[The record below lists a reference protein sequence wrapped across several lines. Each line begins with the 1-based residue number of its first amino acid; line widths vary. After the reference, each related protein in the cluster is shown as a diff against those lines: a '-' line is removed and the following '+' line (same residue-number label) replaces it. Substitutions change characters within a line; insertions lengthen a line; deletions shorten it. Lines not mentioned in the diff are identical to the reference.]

1 MKTNQEIAVIGA
13 EWWAKQMVAPKLD
26 SGLTPK
32 GSYMKVQFLSRIHPV
47 TAQKKEKFISFLVGK
62 FKEYLDNGANSYFPI
77 CVDYGPEEVLA
88 EACAFAEIPQ
98 ENLPLKTSMSLQLG
112 YVGVMHFGGKEGK
125 WEILYSTKPYWGKAI
140 AARKKYMKENL
151 MQLKNSPISE
161 QAVRDADWI
170 ASDCLKAIK
179 AFETNLIIAE
189 EG

>member
-1 MKTNQEIAVIGA
+1 MKTNKEIAGMCA
-13 EWWAKQMVAPKLD
+13 EWWAGQIISPKLD
-26 SGLTPK
+26 SGLTPE
-32 GSYMKVQFLSRIHPV
+32 GSYIRDQFLSKIQQV
-47 TAQKKEKFISFLVGK
+47 TSQKKEKFIAFLTEK

-98 ENLPLKTSMSLQLG
+98 ENLPLKTSMSLQLD
-112 YVGVMHFGGKEGK
+112 YVGVMHFGGNSGEG
-125 WEILYSTKPYWGKAI
+125 EILYSTKPYWEKAI
-140 AARKKYMKENL
+140 VARKKYMRENL